1 MPGRGRKSQNYIRAN
16 FGKFFLMD
24 ARNDLVLCGRAGT
37 NGQELEIEKHSNF
50 MFQYSNLQ
58 EQSNGAA
65 LNPFTTSA
73 APSRSIDYRPS
84 QRVLQNDSQAEEEYL
99 SAAEIFLRE
108 KKLFLR
114 ERELFLKERQQFL
127 VEKEIFH
134 REKSCCCN
142 RRMLLLTLLYFKLA
156 RFEFS

>member
-1 MPGRGRKSQNYIRAN
+1 
-16 FGKFFLMD
+16 MD

-37 NGQELEIEKHSNF
+37 NGLELEIEKHSNF

-134 REKSCCCN
+134 REKE
-142 RRMLLLTLLYFKLA
+142 LLLQSKNAPSHVAVFQTSKV
-156 RFEFS
+156 